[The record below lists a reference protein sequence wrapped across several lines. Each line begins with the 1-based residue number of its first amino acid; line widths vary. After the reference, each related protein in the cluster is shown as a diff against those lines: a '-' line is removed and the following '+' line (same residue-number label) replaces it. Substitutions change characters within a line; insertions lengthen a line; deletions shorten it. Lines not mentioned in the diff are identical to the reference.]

1 MALITFM
8 SDFGDN
14 DHYVSAVKAKI
25 LAINPELKIVD
36 ISHNISPFDITHGSF
51 VLKSVFREFPPGT
64 IHLVSVNTIDNE
76 TDNYIVALIEEHYFI
91 GADNGL
97 ISLISEQSP
106 ETIIKL
112 HIPDIETSVFPS
124 RDIMARTAAM
134 LASGTAVSDLGMV
147 TADFKKLL
155 GRQLKATKKQ
165 ISGNVIRVD
174 HFGNLITNIDQ
185 EIFNIL
191 QKERGF
197 IVKFAREEISTIHA
211 SYATVDPGECFV
223 VFNSNGFLEIGINKG
238 NASELMGLNFDS
250 PVLINFKEQ

>member
-185 EIFNIL
+185 EIFNIGY
-191 QKERGF
+191 Q
-197 IVKFAREEISTIHA
+197 ISKVIYSDHI
-211 SYATVDPGECFV
+211 S
-223 VFNSNGFLEIGINKG
+223 
-238 NASELMGLNFDS
+238 
-250 PVLINFKEQ
+250 